1 MTLLAD
7 FETQDPYIDDY
18 AIGCE
23 EGINDS
29 KDFPC
34 EDVPRYDRCFQS
46 DFLKLHDNIYR
57 VIQSEEQILEK
68 SLANS
73 IYVFYLQLAP
83 TEMTV
88 PHHGLSFVDT
98 LEFKITGQAVRGS
111 DFDAAVELVGTDRIG
126 SKITDSEPMNCHE
139 TNSHMLRE
147 APAYTITGKISQV
160 TPSEFEVDWLGGDT
174 IRISRSRAYGKWN
187 ELHVGDWFKGVI
199 VRREGGEILNAT
211 LLSTIPTPKKMADS
225 EIESFYSNLK
235 PVVLTPSD

>member
-73 IYVFYLQLAP
+73 IYACYLQLAP

-98 LEFKITGQAVRGS
+98 LEFKITGQVVR
-111 DFDAAVELVGTDRIG
+111 V
-126 SKITDSEPMNCHE
+126 SEMDLEIDC
-139 TNSHMLRE
+139 
-147 APAYTITGKISQV
+147 
-160 TPSEFEVDWLGGDT
+160 FGGDT
-174 IRISRSRAYGKWN
+174 IMFSRSRTKGRWEQLLA
-187 ELHVGDWFKGVI
+187 GDW
-199 VRREGGEILNAT
+199 VRATALIRESGEVVEASIE
-211 LLSTIPTPKKMADS
+211 S
-225 EIESFYSNLK
+225 EISPPESISDDGIDEFYAK
-235 PVVLTPSD
+235 IMRGELTTGN